1 MRYICLFLTAAL
13 LGACGK
19 YNAVDTLSDAKP
31 DSRDISLCGAGVDI
45 DNRVGLIIRKE
56 ANESG
61 GELSASQRSKIQA
74 AAVDAG
80 ILSTNDNYG
89 TYVKCILELN
99 KRRDDTQT
107 LNLQQRLQQPALK
120 VWRQGY
126 ERESS
131 YVRRLVIE
139 NTGEELTE
147 LQVTRAPFLVISEGC
162 HFGQAGKDDG
172 KKCGDLPIAY
182 IPLANYYSSVTWVG
196 AYKGELYSVDEV
208 PDGMNHVV
216 TRFARDNAI
225 PGTQA
230 LNNSLALLVRVR
242 YKDKFQDMHERFFD
256 VTVEQKEIDDD
267 LGQALFANREKLLE
281 AGLVVDVRGITVSRL
296 AEVWSRL
303 RHPKSELPT
312 FWQRLEKLRSKA

>member
-13 LGACGK
+13 LGGCGK
-19 YNAVDTLSDAKP
+19 YNAVDTLSDAKS

-45 DNRVGLIIRKE
+45 DNRVGLIIRSE
-56 ANESG
+56 ADKSG

-80 ILSTNDNYG
+80 ILSANDNYE

-99 KRRDDTQT
+99 KRRGATQT
-107 LNLQQRLQQPALK
+107 LSLLQRLQQPALK

-126 ERESS
+126 EGETS
-131 YVRRLVIE
+131 YIRRLVIE

-147 LQVTRAPFLVISEGC
+147 LQVTKAPFLVVSEGC
-162 HFGQAGKDDG
+162 PVGQSEKGDG
-172 KKCGDLPIAY
+172 NRCADLPIAY
-182 IPLANYYSSVTWVG
+182 IPLANYYSSVTWIG
-196 AYKGELYSVDEV
+196 AYKGELYSVDEA
-208 PDGMNHVV
+208 PHGMDDVV
-216 TRFARDNAI
+216 TRFAHDNAI

-256 VTVEQKEIDDD
+256 VTIEQKEIDDD

-296 AEVWSRL
+296 AEVWSSL
-303 RHPKSELPT
+303 RHPDTELQAI
-312 FWQRLEKLRSKA
+312 WQRLERLRWEA

>member
-1 MRYICLFLTAAL
+1 MKYICLFLTAAV
-13 LGACGK
+13 LGGCGK
-19 YNAVDTLSDAKP
+19 YNAVDTLSDAKS

-45 DNRVGLIIRKE
+45 DNRVGLIIRSE
-56 ANESG
+56 ANKSG

-80 ILSTNDNYG
+80 ILSANDNYE

-99 KRRDDTQT
+99 KRRGATQT
-107 LNLQQRLQQPALK
+107 LSLLQRLQQPALK

-126 ERESS
+126 QGETS
-131 YVRRLVIE
+131 YIRRLVIE

-147 LQVTRAPFLVISEGC
+147 LQVTKAPFLVVSERC
-162 HFGQAGKDDG
+162 PVGQAKKGDG
-172 KKCGDLPIAY
+172 KKCADLPIAY

-196 AYKGELYSVDEV
+196 AYKGELYSVDEA
-208 PDGMNHVV
+208 PHGMDDVV
-216 TRFARDNAI
+216 TRFAHDNAI

-256 VTVEQKEIDDD
+256 VTFEQKEIDED

-281 AGLVVDVRGITVSRL
+281 AGLVVDVREITVSRL
-296 AEVWSRL
+296 AEVWSSL
-303 RHPKSELPT
+303 RHPDTELQSI
-312 FWQRLEKLRSKA
+312 WQRLERLRWEA

>member
-13 LGACGK
+13 LGGCGK

-31 DSRDISLCGAGVDI
+31 DSRDIGLCGGGLGI
-45 DNRVGLIIRKE
+45 GNQVGLIIRDE
-56 ANESG
+56 AKKSG

-80 ILSTNDNYG
+80 ILSANDNYE

-99 KRRDDTQT
+99 KRRGDTQT

-126 ERESS
+126 YGETS

-147 LQVTRAPFLVISEGC
+147 LQVTKAPFLEISGGCVIDR
-162 HFGQAGKDDG
+162 AGKYDK
-172 KKCGDLPIAY
+172 KKCLDLPVAY
-182 IPLANYYSSVTWVG
+182 IPLENYYSSVTWVG
-196 AYKGELYSVDEV
+196 DYRGELYSVDEV
-208 PDGMNHVV
+208 PNGLDDVV
-216 TRFARDNAI
+216 ERFALANAM
-225 PGTQA
+225 PGTLA
-230 LNNSLALLVRVR
+230 LNDNLVLLVRIR
-242 YKDKFQDMHERFFD
+242 YKDKFQDTHERFFD
-256 VTVEQKEIDDD
+256 VTFKQIELDDD

-296 AEVWSRL
+296 TEVWSSL
-303 RHPKSELPT
+303 LHPRSELPT
-312 FWQRLEKLRSKA
+312 FWQRFEKRRSEV